1 MPLYLITVKQNNI
14 CNGIHLE
21 KGMSV
26 EVTARASGNP
36 ATTNGGKDIIDAFM
50 RKYGIDLKK
59 NNGCSPA
66 YLETTKIG

>member
-1 MPLYLITVKQNNI
+1 MSLYLITVSRNNI
-14 CNGIHLE
+14 CNGIRLE

-26 EVTARASGNP
+26 EVASKYSGNP
-36 ATTNGGKDIIDAFM
+36 VITNGGKEVIDAFM

-66 YLETTKIG
+66 YLESKKIS